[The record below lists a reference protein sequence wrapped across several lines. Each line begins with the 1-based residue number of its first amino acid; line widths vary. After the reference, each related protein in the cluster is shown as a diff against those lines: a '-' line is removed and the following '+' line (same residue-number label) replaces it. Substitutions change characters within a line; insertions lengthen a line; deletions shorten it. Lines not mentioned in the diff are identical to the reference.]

1 MDPRQDPARGRTH
14 GRRRATLIDAILE
27 DRPHPEQGFR
37 SAIGIIGLAR
47 RHGPERVDAACA
59 RAIALGTRS
68 YGSVARILS
77 NRAETLTTS
86 PTEAPVLVHANIRGP
101 GSYH

>member
-1 MDPRQDPARGRTH
+1 MTDVRREAARMGADA
-14 GRRRATLIDAILE
+14 ATLIDAILE
-27 DRPHPEQGFR
+27 GKPNPEQAFR

-47 RHGPERVDAACA
+47 RHGPERVDAASA

-77 NRAETLTTS
+77 NRAEALTPS
-86 PTEAPVLVHANIRGP
+86 PAEALVLVHANIRCP
-101 GSYH
+101 GYYQ